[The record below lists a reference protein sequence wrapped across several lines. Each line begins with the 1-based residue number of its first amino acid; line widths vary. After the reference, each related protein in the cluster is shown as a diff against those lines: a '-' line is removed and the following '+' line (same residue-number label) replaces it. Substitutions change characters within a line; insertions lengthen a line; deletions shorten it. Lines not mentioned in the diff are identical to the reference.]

1 MVLDKS
7 RIDWYFLGG
16 EKSPESAGRLM
27 VMLLVFLFPAMF
39 FIAVGVFAYKW
50 NKAVKAG
57 IFQKGTLKAVLTKK
71 IK

>member
-1 MVLDKS
+1 MTLV
-7 RIDWYFLGG
+7 
-16 EKSPESAGRLM
+16 
-27 VMLLVFLFPAMF
+27 LVFLFPALF
-39 FIAVGVFAYKW
+39 FAMVGFFVYKW

>member
-1 MVLDKS
+1 MTLVL
-7 RIDWYFLGG
+7 G
-16 EKSPESAGRLM
+16 
-27 VMLLVFLFPAMF
+27 FLFPALF
-39 FIAVGVFAYKW
+39 FAMVGFFVYKW